1 MGRSNFDPVLKLYY
15 PWGHG
20 GNPVKTFVTPLCNSV
35 ESPSTYAGY
44 VGCEGWARCLNHLV
58 KTVSHMSWA
67 AGQASEMEG
76 WSGVV
81 IWEALNYDEHCTVVV
96 VIPLPP

>member
-1 MGRSNFDPVLKLYY
+1 MGGILLKLLSRLCVILSS
-15 PWGHG
+15 PLALMLGML
-20 GNPVKTFVTPLCNSV
+20 PVRDGPNVYGKT
-35 ESPSTYAGY
+35 
-44 VGCEGWARCLNHLV
+44 LNRLV
-58 KTVSHMSWA
+58 KTVSHLSWA

-76 WSGVV
+76 WSGMV